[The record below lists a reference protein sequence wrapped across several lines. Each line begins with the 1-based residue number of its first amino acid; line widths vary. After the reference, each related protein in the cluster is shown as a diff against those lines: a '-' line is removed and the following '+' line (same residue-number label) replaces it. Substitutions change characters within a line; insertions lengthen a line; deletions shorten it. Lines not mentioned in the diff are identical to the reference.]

1 MKVLLVVNFT
11 MDTNHPVLSHQ
22 IDIVEKLA
30 PSFRKVIVLTANP
43 GDYESHS
50 NISIC
55 STFWINGNPFRNLL
69 NLYREFF
76 RVLNSESVD
85 VVFSHMTDVQSA
97 LLSPLTRLFRI
108 KHYLWYAHKHKSRYL
123 AFANFFVDGIITSTS
138 GSCPI
143 EGPKTYPVGQGVDS
157 GIFQFKLHELPKKI
171 NFLHVGR
178 FDSSK
183 RIEKIIEFG
192 IELRDLDIDFSLTL
206 IGSPSNE
213 VANQYSKFILSRYDG
228 NPNMEWLTFLPGV
241 RRSEL
246 PGLLH
251 LYDVFVHAYEGSL
264 DKTLIE
270 ATLCG
275 LPVITTNIEYLQIF
289 GCWGPGIGLTLKSE
303 FLSFASKDRSDVRLE
318 QVRRRQI
325 CSDQHSVESWISQV
339 TSILTS

>member
-11 MDTNHPVLSHQ
+11 MDITHPVLSHQ
-22 IDIVEKLA
+22 IDVVEKLA
-30 PSFRKVIVLTANP
+30 PNFRKVIVLTANP
-43 GDYESHS
+43 GDYKSHA
-50 NISIC
+50 NISIH
-55 STFWINGNPFRNLL
+55 STSWVSGNPIRNLL
-69 NLYREFF
+69 SLYCGFF
-76 RVLNSESVD
+76 RVINSESVD

-97 LLSPLTRLFRI
+97 LLSPLTRIFRI

-123 AFANFFVDGIITSTS
+123 AFANFFVDGIITSTA

-143 EGPKTYPVGQGVDS
+143 GGPKTFPVGQGVDS
-157 GIFQFKLHELPKKI
+157 SVFQFKVHDLPKRI

-192 IELRDLDIDFSLTL
+192 VELKVLDIDFTLTL

-213 VANQYSKFILSRYDG
+213 KAQVYSKYILDKFGGKSD
-228 NPNMEWLTFLPGV
+228 MEWLTFLPGV
-241 RRSEL
+241 RRGEL
-246 PGLLH
+246 PGLMH

-275 LPVITTNIEYLQIF
+275 LPVVTTNLEYLQIF
-289 GCWGPGIGLTLKSE
+289 GSWGQGIGPTLKNE
-303 FLSFASKDRSDVRLE
+303 FLSLASKGSSDVRLE
-318 QVRRRQI
+318 QIRRRQI
-325 CSDQHSVESWISQV
+325 CSNHHSVESWIKQV
-339 TSILTS
+339 NSILTS